1 MFKKPTPNP
10 LENSAFCGILPV
22 NKSIGCTSF
31 TLVSMLR
38 RRTRIEKIGHAG
50 TLDPFASGVMVLLI
64 GRQFTRLSDQLL
76 TADKQYRATVQLG
89 KTTDSY
95 DIDGQ
100 ILSESDKIPTLAEL
114 ETALLSFQ
122 GECSQIPP
130 MFSAKKIQG
139 QKLCDLARKG
149 ITIERESV
157 RVQMQTRLLK
167 YEYPYVELDV
177 SCSKGTYIRSL
188 AHDLGALL
196 GSGAFL
202 SALCRTRSGNFLLS
216 ECLDQSLIPDAD
228 LTPFLRKLL

>member
-130 MFSAKKIQG
+130 M
-139 QKLCDLARKG
+139 
-149 ITIERESV
+149 
-157 RVQMQTRLLK
+157 
-167 YEYPYVELDV
+167 V